1 MKAQFFYGGLI
12 MKKGSIVAALVFM
25 AAAVA
30 QAKDAPSYDK
40 GLLLSMNS
48 SACGTAEKGSKT
60 LAGELLG
67 TDGEHKNTQEVLCQ
81 EYVLQGDRIV
91 YHIRPVDTKHPK
103 LLPVGDNVQYRIHKD
118 QIYLLNREGDTK
130 ERKYTVTSMQV
141 RQEVK
146 EARNLQ

>member
-1 MKAQFFYGGLI
+1 MRNGLI
-12 MKKGSIVAALVFM
+12 VTAFVLVAATATL
-25 AAAVA
+25 
-30 QAKDAPSYDK
+30 AKDAPSYDR
-40 GLLLSMNS
+40 GLLVSMNS
-48 SACGTAEKGSKT
+48 SPCGTTEKGSKT

-67 TDGEHKNTQEVLCQ
+67 TDAQHKNTQEVLCQ
-81 EYVLQGDRIV
+81 EYVLQGDRIM

>member
-1 MKAQFFYGGLI
+1 MRNGL
-12 MKKGSIVAALVFM
+12 IVAALVLVAAM
-25 AAAVA
+25 ATL
-30 QAKDAPSYDK
+30 AKDPPSYDR

-48 SACGTAEKGSKT
+48 SACGTAEKGAKT
-60 LAGELLG
+60 LTGEILG

-103 LLPVGDNVQYRIHKD
+103 LLPVGDNVRYRIYKD
-118 QIYLLNREGDTK
+118 QVYVLDREGDTK

-141 RQEVK
+141 RQDVK
-146 EARNLQ
+146 EARNTQ